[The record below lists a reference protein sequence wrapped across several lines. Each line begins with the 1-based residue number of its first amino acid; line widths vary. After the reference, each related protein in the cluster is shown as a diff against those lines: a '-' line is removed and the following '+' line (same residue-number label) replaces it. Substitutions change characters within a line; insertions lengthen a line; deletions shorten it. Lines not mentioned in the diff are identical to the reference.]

1 MHRAPL
7 VVTIVLLTIPTLLP
21 AEVAEA
27 QWIVRPWYR
36 PRYHRAYYGYRNN
49 YNNSM
54 ANLIRAQ
61 GQATLSYEQAR
72 GKYIEN
78 RLKWMQ
84 NYVKM
89 KEERQAYDARQ
100 RELKK
105 QSAHSPE
112 TLATAA
118 KSDVP
123 PALGADALDPVTGHI
138 TWPDILK
145 GPDFS
150 ADRTRLDQLFELRA
164 TTSSGA
170 MNMDKIHVATREMTE
185 KLRNR
190 IEELPTKH
198 YIAARKFL
206 DSLDYTAQNPAG

>member
-1 MHRAPL
+1 MVRASL
-7 VVTIVLLTIPTLLP
+7 VLTALVLTIASLLP

-36 PRYHRAYYGYRNN
+36 PRYRRSFYGYRNN
-49 YNNSM
+49 YGNSM

-61 GQATLSYEQAR
+61 GQAALSYEQAR

-78 RLKWMQ
+78 KLKWTQ
-84 NYVKM
+84 NYIKM

-105 QSAHSPE
+105 QAAHSPE
-112 TLATAA
+112 TLAASA
-118 KSDVP
+118 KADVP
-123 PALGADALDPVTGHI
+123 PMLGADALDPVTGHI
-138 TWPDILK
+138 TWPDILN
-145 GPDFS
+145 GPDFA

-164 TTSSGA
+164 RTGTAA
-170 MNMDKIHVATREMTE
+170 MNVDKIHIATREMTE

-190 IEELPTKH
+190 IEEIPTKP
-198 YIAARKFL
+198 YITARKFL
-206 DSLDYTAQNPAG
+206 DSLDYTAQTPAG

>member
-1 MHRAPL
+1 MKRPPHVAAF
-7 VVTIVLLTIPTLLP
+7 LLTLGVLFS
-21 AEVAEA
+21 AHAAEA

-36 PRYHRAYYGYRNN
+36 PHYRRYYGYRGS
-49 YNNSM
+49 YANSM

-61 GQATLSYEQAR
+61 AQASLTYEQAR

-78 RLKWMQ
+78 KQKWTE
-84 NYVKM
+84 NYYKM
-89 KEERQAYDARQ
+89 KEERQTALARQ
-100 RELKK
+100 QEREK
-105 QSAHSPE
+105 HSPDSL
-112 TLATAA
+112 TAAA

-123 PALGADALDPVTGHI
+123 ATLGADALDPVTGHI

-145 GPDFS
+145 GPEF
-150 ADRTRLDQLFELRA
+150 ATQRIKLDEMFELRA
-164 TTSSGA
+164 KTSNGTS
-170 MNMDKIHVATREMTE
+170 NVYQIHVTTLEMTT

-190 IEELPTKH
+190 IDEIPAKH